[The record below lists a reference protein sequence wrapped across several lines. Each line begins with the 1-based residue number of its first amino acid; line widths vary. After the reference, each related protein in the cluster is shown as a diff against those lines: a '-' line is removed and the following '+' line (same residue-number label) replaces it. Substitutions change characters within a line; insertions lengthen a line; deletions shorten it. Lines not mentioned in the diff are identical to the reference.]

1 VIVFLSGFQFDD
13 LFHPLRYW
21 GYQFW
26 SGIGSDIGE
35 LSIVISIIVA
45 ALAVRRFLHTHFP
58 CHTDGCRKLGFH
70 HVAGTPYRTCW
81 HHHPVLASYERAT
94 VPLAQIH
101 EAHSQA
107 NLPSSPAD
115 GGWRPPSVRS

>member
-1 VIVFLSGFQFDD
+1 MILFLSAFGFND

-35 LSIVISIIVA
+35 VSIVVSIVVA
-45 ALAVRRFLHTHFP
+45 ALTVRRFLRAHFP
-58 CHTDGCRKLGFH
+58 CHTDSCRKLGFH

-81 HHHPVLASYERAT
+81 HHHPVLNSYEHAT
-94 VPLAQIH
+94 VPLEHIH
-101 EAHSQA
+101 GAHVEA
-107 NLPSSPAD
+107 NPRSS
-115 GGWRPPSVRS
+115 SSS

>member
-1 VIVFLSGFQFDD
+1 MILFLAGFQFND

-35 LSIVISIIVA
+35 LSIVVSIIFTAV
-45 ALAVRRFLHTHFP
+45 AVRRFLHAHFR

-81 HHHPVLASYERAT
+81 RHHPVLSSYERAT
-94 VPLAQIH
+94 VPLEHIH
-101 EAHSQA
+101 RAHKEAS
-107 NLPSSPAD
+107 LSPSSS
-115 GGWRPPSVRS
+115 G

>member
-1 VIVFLSGFQFDD
+1 MIVFLSGFQFDD

-45 ALAVRRFLHTHFP
+45 ALTIRRFLHSHFP
-58 CHTDGCRKLGFH
+58 CHSDSCKKLGFH
-70 HVAGTPYRTCW
+70 HVLGTPYRTCW
-81 HHHPVLASYERAT
+81 HHHPVLSSYEEGT
-94 VPLAQIH
+94 VPLAHIQQ
-101 EAHSQA
+101 AHAQA
-107 NLPSSPAD
+107 TAASASAVPSPSSN
-115 GGWRPPSVRS
+115 

>member
-1 VIVFLSGFQFDD
+1 VILFLSGFQFTD

-58 CHTDGCRKLGFH
+58 CHTDSCRKLGFH

-81 HHHPVLASYERAT
+81 HHHPVLSSYEPAT
-94 VPLAQIH
+94 VPLAHINQ
-101 EAHSQA
+101 AHVAA
-107 NLPSSPAD
+107 NPPSSPSPSPSSSSAD
-115 GGWRPPSVRS
+115 